1 MSKILLV
8 SKGSASLADLADEL
22 IKRKGF
28 DVIQVQSGEEALSL
42 IRENRADV
50 VIAADVLSD
59 GLALPFVQELMREH
73 PLINCAMVSSLS
85 PEDFHELTEGLGLFM
100 QLPLHP
106 GAEEAKK
113 MIQFLDSISALMAT

>member
-22 IKRKGF
+22 IKRKEF

-42 IRENRADV
+42 VRENRADV

-59 GLALPFVQELMREH
+59 GLAVPFVQELMRKH
-73 PLINCAMVSSLS
+73 PLINCAMVSPLS

>member
-22 IKRKGF
+22 IKRKEF

-42 IRENRADV
+42 VRENRADV
-50 VIAADVLSD
+50 VIAAEVLSD
-59 GLALPFVQELMREH
+59 GLAVPFVQELMRKH

>member
-22 IKRKGF
+22 IKRKEF

-42 IRENRADV
+42 VRENRADV

-59 GLALPFVQELMREH
+59 GLALPFAQKLMREH

-113 MIQFLDSISALMAT
+113 MIRFLDSISALMAT

>member
-8 SKGSASLADLADEL
+8 SKGSDSLADLADEL
-22 IKRKGF
+22 IKRKEF
-28 DVIQVQSGEEALSL
+28 DVIQVQSGEKALSL
-42 IRENRADV
+42 VRENRADV

-113 MIQFLDSISALMAT
+113 MIRFLDSISALMAT

>member
-22 IKRKGF
+22 IKRKEF

-42 IRENRADV
+42 VRENRADV